1 MLVGAFPNEEEVGL
15 SNKQWCWTLHLQTF
29 WFPCLLRE
37 LGSDFVPAGFEGLS
51 VFGSPGLFGEYWPW
65 CSCHGSLA
73 TELCRG
79 TSLCCSR

>member
-37 LGSDFVPAGFEGLS
+37 LGSDLSQPVVRDIWLLVLPASLGSIGLGVVVTAHLQQSFV
-51 VFGSPGLFGEYWPW
+51 V
-65 CSCHGSLA
+65 
-73 TELCRG
+73 
-79 TSLCCSR
+79 